1 MNNKSIKTKIEEKMI
16 RDEYQGSRRRTKLTL
31 YIRER
36 FCVKKPD
43 LSCKSG
49 AKVASFNETGN
60 VSAHNL
66 QQFNKSVSNNARQ
79 V

>member
-1 MNNKSIKTKIEEKMI
+1 MNKVNIKTKIATKMI
-16 RDEYQGSRRRTKLTL
+16 KNEFQGSKRETKLTL

-66 QQFNKSVSNNARQ
+66 
-79 V
+79 

>member
-1 MNNKSIKTKIEEKMI
+1 MNKVDIKTKIAIKMI
-16 RDEYQGSRRRTKLTL
+16 RDEYQGSRRETKLTL
-31 YIRER
+31 YTRER
-36 FCVKKPD
+36 FCVKKAD

-66 QQFNKSVSNNARQ
+66 
-79 V
+79 

>member
-1 MNNKSIKTKIEEKMI
+1 MTNKSINTKIEEKMI
-16 RDEYQGSRRRTKLTL
+16 KNEYQGGSREKKLPL

-36 FCVKKPD
+36 FRVKKPD
-43 LSCKSG
+43 LYCKSG

-60 VSAHNL
+60 VSGYNL
-66 QQFNKSVSNNARQ
+66 QQFNNLQTQNVRQ

>member
-1 MNNKSIKTKIEEKMI
+1 MTNKSIKTKIEETMI
-16 RDEYQGSRRRTKLTL
+16 KNEYQGGRRETKLSF

-60 VSAHNL
+60 VSGYNL
-66 QQFNKSVSNNARQ
+66 QQFNNLQTQSARQ

>member
-1 MNNKSIKTKIEEKMI
+1 MTNNSIKTKIEETMI
-16 RDEYQGSRRRTKLTL
+16 KNEYQGGRRETKLSF

-60 VSAHNL
+60 VSGYNL
-66 QQFNKSVSNNARQ
+66 QQFNNLQTQSAGQ

>member
-1 MNNKSIKTKIEEKMI
+1 MTNKSIKTKIEEKMI
-16 RDEYQGSRRRTKLTL
+16 KNEYQGGRREMKLTL
-31 YIRER
+31 YTRER
-36 FCVKKPD
+36 FRVKKPD

-66 QQFNKSVSNNARQ
+66 
-79 V
+79 

>member
-1 MNNKSIKTKIEEKMI
+1 MNNKSVKTKIEEKMI
-16 RDEYQGSRRRTKLTL
+16 KNEFQGGRRETKLPL

-36 FCVKKPD
+36 FCVKMLD

-60 VSAHNL
+60 VSGYNL
-66 QQFNKSVSNNARQ
+66 QQFNNLQTQSAWQ

>member
-16 RDEYQGSRRRTKLTL
+16 KNEFQGSRRETKLTL
-31 YIRER
+31 YIGER
-36 FCVKKPD
+36 FCVKKAD

-60 VSAHNL
+60 VSGYNL
-66 QQFNKSVSNNARQ
+66 QQFNNLQTQSAGQ

>member
-1 MNNKSIKTKIEEKMI
+1 MTNKSIKTKIEENMI
-16 RDEYQGSRRRTKLTL
+16 KNEYQGNRRGMKLTL
-31 YIRER
+31 YTRER

-66 QQFNKSVSNNARQ
+66 
-79 V
+79 

>member
-1 MNNKSIKTKIEEKMI
+1 MTNKSIKTKIEETMI
-16 RDEYQGSRRRTKLTL
+16 KNEYQGGRRETKLSF

-60 VSAHNL
+60 VSGYNL
-66 QQFNKSVSNNARQ
+66 QQFNNLQTQNVR
-79 V
+79 

>member
-1 MNNKSIKTKIEEKMI
+1 MNNKSIKAKIEEKI
-16 RDEYQGSRRRTKLTL
+16 IKNEFQGGGRETKLPL

-60 VSAHNL
+60 VSGYNL
-66 QQFNKSVSNNARQ
+66 QQFNNLQTQSARQ

>member
-1 MNNKSIKTKIEEKMI
+1 MNNKSVKTKIEEKMI
-16 RDEYQGSRRRTKLTL
+16 KNEFQGGRRETKLPL

-36 FCVKKPD
+36 FRVKKPD

>member
-1 MNNKSIKTKIEEKMI
+1 MTNKSIKTKIEETMI
-16 RDEYQGSRRRTKLTL
+16 KNEYQGGRRETKLSF

-60 VSAHNL
+60 VSGYNL
-66 QQFNKSVSNNARQ
+66 QQFNNLQTQSAGQ

>member
-1 MNNKSIKTKIEEKMI
+1 MTNKSIKTKIEEKMI
-16 RDEYQGSRRRTKLTL
+16 KNEYQGGRREMKLTL
-31 YIRER
+31 YTRER
-36 FCVKKPD
+36 FRVKKAD

-60 VSAHNL
+60 VSGYNL
-66 QQFNKSVSNNARQ
+66 QQFNNLQTQSAWQ

>member
-1 MNNKSIKTKIEEKMI
+1 MNKVNIKTKIEETMI
-16 RDEYQGSRRRTKLTL
+16 KNEFQGDRREAKLPL

-36 FCVKKPD
+36 FCVKMLD

-60 VSAHNL
+60 VSSYNL
-66 QQFNKSVSNNARQ
+66 QQFNNLQTQSAGQ

>member
-1 MNNKSIKTKIEEKMI
+1 MNNKSIKTKIEETMI
-16 RDEYQGSRRRTKLTL
+16 RDEFQGRRRKTKLPL

-60 VSAHNL
+60 VSGYNL
-66 QQFNKSVSNNARQ
+66 QQFNNLQTQSAGQ

>member
-1 MNNKSIKTKIEEKMI
+1 MTNKSIKTKIEEKMI
-16 RDEYQGSRRRTKLTL
+16 KNEYQGGRREMKLTL
-31 YIRER
+31 YTRER
-36 FCVKKPD
+36 FRVKKPD

-60 VSAHNL
+60 VSSYNL
-66 QQFNKSVSNNARQ
+66 QQFNNLQTQSAGQ

>member
-1 MNNKSIKTKIEEKMI
+1 MNNKSIKTKIEETMI
-16 RDEYQGSRRRTKLTL
+16 KNEFQGDRREAKLPL

-60 VSAHNL
+60 VSGYNL
-66 QQFNKSVSNNARQ
+66 QQFNNLQTQSAGQ

>member
-1 MNNKSIKTKIEEKMI
+1 MTNKSIKTKIEETMI
-16 RDEYQGSRRRTKLTL
+16 KNEYQGGRRETKLSF

-60 VSAHNL
+60 VSGYNL
-66 QQFNKSVSNNARQ
+66 QQFNNLQTQSAWQ

>member
-1 MNNKSIKTKIEEKMI
+1 MNNKSIKTKIAIKMI
-16 RDEYQGSRRRTKLTL
+16 KDEFQGDKREMKLTL
-31 YIRER
+31 YTRER
-36 FCVKKPD
+36 FRVKKPD

-60 VSAHNL
+60 VSGYNL
-66 QQFNKSVSNNARQ
+66 QQFNNLQTQSVRQ

>member
-1 MNNKSIKTKIEEKMI
+1 MNSKSIKTKIEETMI
-16 RDEYQGSRRRTKLTL
+16 KNEFQGDRREAKLPL

-60 VSAHNL
+60 VSGYNL
-66 QQFNKSVSNNARQ
+66 QQFNNLQTQSAGQ

>member
-1 MNNKSIKTKIEEKMI
+1 MTNKSIKTKIAIKMI
-16 RDEYQGSRRRTKLTL
+16 RDEYQGSRRETKLTL

-36 FCVKKPD
+36 FRVKKPD

-60 VSAHNL
+60 VSGYNL
-66 QQFNKSVSNNARQ
+66 QQFNNLQTQSAWQ

>member
-1 MNNKSIKTKIEEKMI
+1 MNSKSIKTKIEETMI
-16 RDEYQGSRRRTKLTL
+16 KNEFQGDRRETKLPL

-36 FCVKKPD
+36 FRVKKPD

-60 VSAHNL
+60 VSGYNL
-66 QQFNKSVSNNARQ
+66 QQFNNLQTQNVR
-79 V
+79 

>member
-1 MNNKSIKTKIEEKMI
+1 MNKVDINTKIEENMI
-16 RDEYQGSRRRTKLTL
+16 KNEYQGGRRETKLSF

>member
-1 MNNKSIKTKIEEKMI
+1 MNSKSIKTKIEETMI
-16 RDEYQGSRRRTKLTL
+16 KNEFQGNRREAKLPL

-60 VSAHNL
+60 VSGYNL
-66 QQFNKSVSNNARQ
+66 QQFNNLQTQSAWQ

>member
-1 MNNKSIKTKIEEKMI
+1 MNNERINTKIEETMI
-16 RDEYQGSRRRTKLTL
+16 KDEYQGSRRETKLTL

-36 FCVKKPD
+36 FCVKKAD

-60 VSAHNL
+60 VSGYNL
-66 QQFNKSVSNNARQ
+66 QQFNNLQTQSAGQ